1 MSDIIVGFLMI
12 FAIATVGF
20 IYVFQMLY
28 LDDFYLEN
36 RVNAMISVADK
47 VANSIDSDKY
57 DTVLHESSF
66 NNEVCVYVFSSDPN
80 ISRSNNECSLKYLKY
95 QQIKDIMQ
103 ETYEDGGE
111 KLFRD
116 YHLAIIEDKKMP
128 MYLYAKAINNDSTSS
143 LIMVS
148 TIVTPLDSTIA
159 TIRGQFWLISI
170 LVAIFTLILGFSVSK
185 KISEPLKR
193 LKEASASLPLGK
205 YETDCGPLKV
215 KEYEELDETL
225 KEANQE
231 IIKAEKARKELLSN
245 VSHDLRTPL
254 TMIVGYSEMMKDI
267 EEERNIENL
276 DIIIKEAKRLNNLV
290 NDLLDV
296 SRIENSALT
305 LHKEEV
311 SINNLLNNVYEQYRK
326 YCESLDIDFK
336 LLLDEDGMVS
346 VDTKRI
352 EQVLYNFINNA
363 LNYNN
368 SKHKEIVLSS
378 NLKDGKYRIA
388 VKDNGIGIAE
398 KDLPYI
404 WDRYYRV
411 DEEHTR
417 SHVGSGIGLSLAK
430 DLLVLHGFKYGVESK
445 ENEYSIFWFEL
456 EKIEKDNKVIE

>member
-1 MSDIIVGFLMI
+1 
-12 FAIATVGF
+12 
-20 IYVFQMLY
+20 
-28 LDDFYLEN
+28 
-36 RVNAMISVADK
+36 
-47 VANSIDSDKY
+47 
-57 DTVLHESSF
+57 
-66 NNEVCVYVFSSDPN
+66 
-80 ISRSNNECSLKYLKY
+80 
-95 QQIKDIMQ
+95 
-103 ETYEDGGE
+103 
-111 KLFRD
+111 
-116 YHLAIIEDKKMP
+116 
-128 MYLYAKAINNDSTSS
+128 
-143 LIMVS
+143 
-148 TIVTPLDSTIA
+148 
-159 TIRGQFWLISI
+159 
-170 LVAIFTLILGFSVSK
+170 
-185 KISEPLKR
+185 
-193 LKEASASLPLGK
+193 
-205 YETDCGPLKV
+205 
-215 KEYEELDETL
+215 
-225 KEANQE
+225 
-231 IIKAEKARKELLSN
+231 
-245 VSHDLRTPL
+245 
-254 TMIVGYSEMMKDI
+254 MIVGYSEMMKDI

-326 YCESLDIDFK
+326 YCESLDIDLK

-368 SKHKEIVLSS
+368 SKHREIVLSS

-404 WDRYYRV
+404 WNRYYRV

-456 EKIEKDNKVIE
+456 EKIEKDNKVI